1 MRDPIELQCS
11 PTSKTN
17 RENFKKFYSFSA
29 EVFLEILMDRKFY
42 GDLRRD
48 NIYELEETDLF
59 YATNF
64 TEESIKRN
72 KFSSKP
78 RTDRH

>member
-1 MRDPIELQCS
+1 ME
-11 PTSKTN
+11 
-17 RENFKKFYSFSA
+17 
-29 EVFLEILMDRKFY
+29 RKFY

-64 TEESIKRN
+64 EEESIKRN

>member
-1 MRDPIELQCS
+1 VRETIEFRCS
-11 PTSKTN
+11 TKTKN
-17 RENFKKFYSFSA
+17 RENFKNHFSFST
-29 EVFLEILMDRKFY
+29 EVFLENLMERKFY

-64 TEESIKRN
+64 EEESIKRN

>member
-1 MRDPIELQCS
+1 VRESIELQCS
-11 PTSKTN
+11 IKLKN
-17 RENFKKFYSFSA
+17 RENFKNHFSFST
-29 EVFLEILMDRKFY
+29 EVFLENLMERKFY
-42 GDLRRD
+42 GVLRRD

-64 TEESIKRN
+64 EEESIKRN